1 MARLTMTR
9 IDAPVKR
16 TPPARADPRLP
27 PASDWRTTDE
37 DERARRRLRAREE
50 GPRIERVDRS
60 HPVFST
66 FRVHSRSGL
75 DYAVEIRDVAAR
87 QFACGCV
94 DFRINGLDTCKHVEA
109 VLAQL
114 EAVHPRDWRAAL
126 RAGSPRVDVVPD
138 REAGRLRVERNADR
152 APARLRRLLA
162 ADGGIDLAPEEAL
175 ETIAREFAGAVRVSQ
190 EVAPWLETRR
200 RERERVQ
207 LRREY
212 EQKVQSGE
220 WPAQEVKV
228 PLFPYQREGMLHL
241 AFAERALLAD
251 EMGLGK
257 TIQAIA
263 ACALLRRVGR
273 ATRALVVTPAS
284 LKAEWEEQIRRF
296 TDLDLQIV
304 YGARR
309 MRLAAY
315 QRAPFFTIVNYE
327 QMVSDTLDVNA
338 RLRPDIVV
346 LDEAQ
351 RIKNWSTKTAQA
363 VKRLHSRYAFVL
375 TGTPIENR
383 IDELWSIVDFLDPA
397 RLGPLFRFNREFYEL
412 DERGRPEG
420 YRNLARLR
428 SRIAPLMRRR
438 RKADVESELPERTD
452 RQFFVEMTPEQRASY
467 ESHEAVVARLAAIAK
482 RRALT
487 QKEQERLLKELN
499 IMRMLCDTPYIL
511 DPGDRTCPKRA
522 ELEKILD
529 ECCGDPE
536 VKVLVFSEWEGML
549 DLARETCRKLG
560 LGFAWHTGRVPQRRR
575 RAEILAFKTDPRCRV
590 FLSTDSG
597 GVGLNLQNASYV
609 INCDLPWNPARLEQR
624 IARAWRKHQTRPVT
638 VINLVTAHSIEA
650 GMLVTLEAKQGLA
663 AGVLD
668 GAGDL
673 DRVVLRRGKT
683 AFLERLQQ
691 TLAASGTPTASPA
704 LPRRP
709 ADAAQAFAEACMHRL
724 DGALAAFEERFVDG
738 REDPVLFVVT
748 EQEDSG
754 IAERIRALHRELD
767 LQHPLQIVSRATAE
781 TLDQLAASGMITLNV
796 RARRVL
802 HPPADRATPQRL
814 LSPADRERREAL
826 KAQALRRLRAARLLA
841 DNGLAEEAGQP
852 LRDALHA
859 ALAMRAI
866 EQGLPEPKR
875 PGEAVYPDESV
886 RAQVIQWTEGK
897 HLDPAPILALVER
910 LAAGAG

>member
-1 MARLTMTR
+1 MTRRSMTR
-9 IDAPVKR
+9 IDAPVQNG
-16 TPPARADPRLP
+16 PPAGADPRLP

-37 DERARRRLRAREE
+37 DERARRRLRARDEA
-50 GPRIERVDRS
+50 PRIERVDRS

-75 DYAVEIRDVAAR
+75 DYAVEIRDVAAQ

-94 DFRINGLDTCKHVEA
+94 DFRINGLGTCKHVEA
-109 VLAQL
+109 VLAHL
-114 EAVHPRDWRAAL
+114 EAVHPRAWRAAL
-126 RAGSPRVDVVPD
+126 RAGSPRIDVVPD

-152 APARLRRLLA
+152 APARLRRLLG
-162 ADGGIDLAPEEAL
+162 ADGGIDLAPEGVVAM
-175 ETIAREFAGAVRVSQ
+175 IAREFARAVRVSQ
-190 EVAPWLETRR
+190 EVTPWLETRR

-212 EQKVQSGE
+212 EQKVRSGE

-273 ATRALVVTPAS
+273 AARALVVTPAS

-296 TDLDLQIV
+296 TDLDLRIV
-304 YGARR
+304 YGGRR

-315 QRAPFFTIVNYE
+315 ERAPFFTIVNYE

-420 YRNLARLR
+420 YRNLGQLR
-428 SRIAPLMRRR
+428 SRVAPLMRRR

-529 ECCGDPE
+529 ECCGDAE

-549 DLARETCRKLG
+549 ELARETCHKLG
-560 LGFAWHTGRVPQRRR
+560 LGFAWHTGRVPQQRRR
-575 RAEILAFKTDPRCRV
+575 GEILAFKTDPRCRV

-624 IARAWRKHQTRPVT
+624 VARAWRKHQIRPVT
-638 VINLVTAHSIEA
+638 VINLITARSIEA
-650 GMLVTLEAKQGLA
+650 GMLATLESKQALA

-691 TLAASGTPTASPA
+691 ALTASGTGAASPA

-709 ADAAQAFAEACMHRL
+709 ADAAQAFAQACMHRL
-724 DGALAAFEERFVDG
+724 DEALAALEERFVDG

-748 EQEDSG
+748 EREDGG
-754 IAERIRALHRELD
+754 IAERVRALHRELG
-767 LQHPLQIVSRATAE
+767 LQHPLQIVSRATAR
-781 TLDQLAASGMITLNV
+781 TLEELAASGMITLNV

-802 HPPADRATPQRL
+802 HPPVDGATPLRP
-814 LSPADRERREAL
+814 LSPAERERREAL

-866 EQGLPEPKR
+866 EQRRPEPKR
-875 PGEAVYPDESV
+875 PDEAVYPDESV
-886 RAQVIQWTEGK
+886 RAQVIGWTEGK

>member
-1 MARLTMTR
+1 
-9 IDAPVKR
+9 V
-16 TPPARADPRLP
+16 RA
-27 PASDWRTTDE
+27 
-37 DERARRRLRAREE
+37 
-50 GPRIERVDRS
+50 
-60 HPVFST
+60 
-66 FRVHSRSGL
+66 
-75 DYAVEIRDVAAR
+75 
-87 QFACGCV
+87 
-94 DFRINGLDTCKHVEA
+94 
-109 VLAQL
+109 
-114 EAVHPRDWRAAL
+114 
-126 RAGSPRVDVVPD
+126 
-138 REAGRLRVERNADR
+138 
-152 APARLRRLLA
+152 
-162 ADGGIDLAPEEAL
+162 
-175 ETIAREFAGAVRVSQ
+175 
-190 EVAPWLETRR
+190 
-200 RERERVQ
+200 
-207 LRREY
+207 
-212 EQKVQSGE
+212 
-220 WPAQEVKV
+220 
-228 PLFPYQREGMLHL
+228 
-241 AFAERALLAD
+241 
-251 EMGLGK
+251 
-257 TIQAIA
+257 
-263 ACALLRRVGR
+263 LRRVGR
-273 ATRALVVTPAS
+273 AARALVITPAS

-309 MRLAAY
+309 ARVAAY
-315 QRAPFFTIVNYE
+315 ERAPFFTIVNYE

-420 YRNLARLR
+420 YRNLAHLR
-428 SRIAPLMRRR
+428 SRVAPLMRRR

-482 RRALT
+482 RRVLT

-549 DLARETCRKLG
+549 DLARDTCRKLG
-560 LGFAWHTGRVPQRRR
+560 LGFAWHTGRVPQQRRR
-575 RAEILAFKTDPRCRV
+575 GEILAFKTDPHCRV

-624 IARAWRKHQTRPVT
+624 IARAWRKHQMRPVT
-638 VINLVTAHSIEA
+638 VINLVTARSIEA

-691 TLAASGTPTASPA
+691 TLAAGRTGTATPA

-709 ADAAQAFAEACMHRL
+709 ADSAQAFAQACTHRL
-724 DGALAAFEERFVDG
+724 DGALVALEERFVDG
-738 REDPVLFVVT
+738 REDPALFVVT
-748 EQEDSG
+748 GRTRGRDGFAPCIVSSTAATCRSSFATPKPRPAGGEQNDH
-754 IAERIRALHRELD
+754 AERARPASPISVCGPSGAATAAEPGGPRAAGSTQDAVASSTPRGAAPGR
-767 LQHPLQIVSRATAE
+767 QWPRRRGGPTTARRATRGACDAGDRAGSAGAE
-781 TLDQLAASGMITLNV
+781 APRRGGLSRRV
-796 RARRVL
+796 RARAGDPVDRKRA
-802 HPPADRATPQRL
+802 PRSGADPRAR
-814 LSPADRERREAL
+814 
-826 KAQALRRLRAARLLA
+826 RAAR
-841 DNGLAEEAGQP
+841 GRRGVSRSSEARNARTWRKSRTASG
-852 LRDALHA
+852 RRSSGVA
-859 ALAMRAI
+859 
-866 EQGLPEPKR
+866 GYR
-875 PGEAVYPDESV
+875 P
-886 RAQVIQWTEGK
+886 TT
-897 HLDPAPILALVER
+897 
-910 LAAGAG
+910 